1 MSCWLAGSGVGFRI
15 RAGWGCKVR
24 GRQTLVV
31 RAPRPPPPTLRS
43 MGLGNSHATKT
54 ECFLA
59 AQPSAVFRSKIRVVV
74 EPDRG
79 SSYFFSARSG
89 TRRLLL
95 ISDQRPPDEMG
106 HCEMFEAY
114 FAFFWA
120 LQHLENI
127 CQGRPPSS
135 ARLLTAPRRLGS
147 FLPFGF

>member
-74 EPDRG
+74 GLIVSLFLRHIWYP
-79 SSYFFSARSG
+79 STSA
-89 TRRLLL
+89 
-95 ISDQRPPDEMG
+95 DQ
-106 HCEMFEAY
+106 
-114 FAFFWA
+114 
-120 LQHLENI
+120 
-127 CQGRPPSS
+127 
-135 ARLLTAPRRLGS
+135 
-147 FLPFGF
+147 